1 MSSKEDKIKIK
12 VAIARLKKKNAFYKD
27 YCKSNKIKIKGRVKE
42 AIDSINL
49 LCKLITKLAARKDFY
64 QKLPEGF
71 EGPCGYVP
79 SAILHIV
86 ESAELAWEPAVTKC
100 TDIKNVERDVSM
112 FGCFPWTSES
122 YPWPTYFDK
131 NNKKVYAAPGMQIDL
146 RSFKEFNEDDLGD
159 GLLQVWF
166 TGNFKNNNAD
176 IVLIP
181 RSIVNKEKP
190 DVAFHHSKD
199 PWQQILNSDLLS
211 DIELELMESD
221 MAEAGSKD
229 WVINDWKIIGV
240 QTDECDSLPEFSDEW
255 DRVDVDEFDFTYNT
269 SKIINMIYDLL
280 SDRNEYGIT
289 SLFGVPAADQRTWKD
304 FYNEGN
310 RNLLTL
316 NSEGYIQLGDEIN
329 VQLTYKKENN
339 GVSFSFYWD
348 CD

>member
-146 RSFKEFNEDDLGD
+146 EGIKEFNEDNLGD

-166 TGNFKNNNAD
+166 TDNLKNSNVD

-181 RSIVNKEKP
+181 RSIVNKEDP
-190 DVAFHHSKD
+190 DVTFYEFKKPMQHI
-199 PWQQILNSDLLS
+199 WNSDLLT
-211 DIELELMESD
+211 DIGLEEGD
-221 MAEAGSKD
+221 IAEEESKD
-229 WVINDWKIIGV
+229 WIISDWKMTGV
-240 QTDECDSLPEFSDEW
+240 QTDEIDILPEFSDEW
-255 DRVDVDEFDFTYNT
+255 DRVDVDEFNFTYNT

-280 SDRNEYGIT
+280 DQRHEYDIT
-289 SLFGVPAADQRTWKD
+289 SLFGVPSVIQKTWQD

-310 RNLLTL
+310 RNLLSL
-316 NSEGYIQLGDEIN
+316 NSDKNIQLLDDE
-329 VQLTYKKENN
+329 VYAQLMYKKENDE
-339 GVSFSFYWD
+339 VSLL
-348 CD
+348 

>member
-1 MSSKEDKIKIK
+1 
-12 VAIARLKKKNAFYKD
+12 
-27 YCKSNKIKIKGRVKE
+27 
-42 AIDSINL
+42 
-49 LCKLITKLAARKDFY
+49 
-64 QKLPEGF
+64 
-71 EGPCGYVP
+71 
-79 SAILHIV
+79 LHIV

-122 YPWPTYFDK
+122 YPWPTYLDK
-131 NNKKVYAAPGMQIDL
+131 DDNEAYATPGIQIDL

-269 SKIINMIYDLL
+269 SKIINMIY
-280 SDRNEYGIT
+280 
-289 SLFGVPAADQRTWKD
+289 
-304 FYNEGN
+304 
-310 RNLLTL
+310 
-316 NSEGYIQLGDEIN
+316 
-329 VQLTYKKENN
+329 
-339 GVSFSFYWD
+339 
-348 CD
+348 